1 MIDMKPSIY
10 GMTKED
16 LRAWLTR
23 KGERPSRAEL
33 IWPWLYRASV
43 SDFSAMTDLS
53 AALIQKLDD
62 DFGFDPLKLVTH
74 HRAGDGTTKFLF
86 RLADGHL
93 IETVLMY
100 QEYGVSVCVTTQVG
114 CNIGCSFCASGLLSK
129 QRDLT
134 AGEITS
140 QILEVNRWLKESDP
154 GTRVTH
160 ITIMGIGEPFDNYDA
175 VMRFLRIVTDQK
187 GLCIT
192 PSHITVSTSGLV
204 PKIRR
209 FAHEGIPIRLAI
221 SLHAP
226 TNEIRSQLMRIND
239 AYPLEELMSAVRQYI
254 EMTNHRV
261 FFEYIMIRGLNDQPE
276 HALALAELLNP
287 LGKKAYVNL
296 IPYNPVAEHGFRRS
310 QDEDMRT
317 FFDILMKHRVNC
329 IRRREMGTDIEGA
342 CGQLRSQQIKAETDS
357 ILISKG
363 RE

>member
-16 LRAWLTR
+16 LRGWLTG

-33 IWPWLYRASV
+33 IWPWLYRESV
-43 SDFSAMTDLS
+43 SAFSAMADLS
-53 AALIQKLDD
+53 AELIRKLDD
-62 DFGFDPLKLVTH
+62 AFAFDPLEPVTH
-74 HRAGDGTTKFLF
+74 QQAADGTTKFLF

-134 AGEITS
+134 AGEITA
-140 QILEVNRWLKESDP
+140 QILEVNRWLKVSDP
-154 GTRVTH
+154 GIRVTH

-192 PSHITVSTSGLV
+192 PSHITVSTSGLA

-226 TNEIRSQLMRIND
+226 TDEIRSQLMRIND
-239 AYPLEELMSAVRQYI
+239 AYPLEELMAAIREYI

-261 FFEYIMIRGLNDQPE
+261 FFEYIMIRDLNDQPE

-296 IPYNPVAEHGFRRS
+296 IPYNPVAEHGFQRS
-310 QDEDMRT
+310 LDEDMRA

-342 CGQLRSQQIKAETDS
+342 CGQLRSQHMQTQISGIPIRKNQ
-357 ILISKG
+357 
-363 RE
+363 